1 MEKNNKKT
9 DVKKVNYSFDMLRN
23 DMLTAPTEDNEKLE
37 TGDKYLREYQSKLI
51 VVQMLSYL
59 AESYETENYKDNE
72 LLRNAIET
80 KVDGDEQLSGY
91 LFFVSQNPQ
100 FDYSWN
106 YMRKC
111 RTNYIEF
118 LVNSI
123 RFLNNVLVDIN
134 LLTGKPWPGNNI
146 HVVFHDILDVE
157 LTSEVPF
164 VKSRLLWENFYRLA
178 TVKSDY
184 NIVVKVKDN
193 LLKTSNRKA
202 PSDMKNL
209 IDSVF
214 DMINNESKKITEY
227 ETV

>member
-1 MEKNNKKT
+1 MEKNNKKA
-9 DVKKVNYSFDMLRN
+9 DVKRVNYSFDMLRN
-23 DMLTAPTEDNEKLE
+23 DILTAPTEDNEKLE
-37 TGDKYLREYQSKLI
+37 IGDKYLREYQSKLI
-51 VVQMLSYL
+51 VAQMLSYL

-80 KVDGDEQLSGY
+80 KVDGDEQLSGF

-111 RTNYIEF
+111 KTNYIEF

-134 LLTGKPWPGNNI
+134 LLTGKPWFGNNI
-146 HVVFHDILDVE
+146 HVVFHNILDVE
-157 LTSEVPF
+157 LTSEEPF
-164 VKSRLLWENFYRLA
+164 VKARLLWENFYHLV

-184 NIVVKVKDN
+184 DIIVKANDT
-193 LLKTSNRKA
+193 LLKASGRKES
-202 PSDMKNL
+202 SDMKKL

-214 DMINNESKKITEY
+214 EMVNNESKKITEN
-227 ETV
+227 ENV

>member
-1 MEKNNKKT
+1 MEKNNKKA
-9 DVKKVNYSFDMLRN
+9 DVKRVNYSFDMLRN
-23 DMLTAPTEDNEKLE
+23 DILTAPTEDNEKLE

-51 VVQMLSYL
+51 VAQMLSYL

-80 KVDGDEQLSGY
+80 KVDGDEQLSGF

-134 LLTGKPWPGNNI
+134 LLTGKPWSGNNI
-146 HVVFHDILDVE
+146 HVVFHNILDVE
-157 LTSEVPF
+157 LTSEEPF
-164 VKSRLLWENFYRLA
+164 VKARLLWENFYHLV
-178 TVKSDY
+178 TVKSNYDI
-184 NIVVKVKDN
+184 IVKANDT
-193 LLKTSNRKA
+193 LLKASGRKE
-202 PSDMKNL
+202 PSDMKKL

-214 DMINNESKKITEY
+214 EMVNNESKKITEN
-227 ETV
+227 ENV

>member
-23 DMLTAPTEDNEKLE
+23 DILTAPTEDNEKLE

-146 HVVFHDILDVE
+146 HVVFHYILDVE

>member
-1 MEKNNKKT
+1 MEKNNKKA
-9 DVKKVNYSFDMLRN
+9 DVKRVDYSFDMLRN
-23 DMLTAPTEDNEKLE
+23 DILTAPTEDNEKLE

-51 VVQMLSYL
+51 VAQMLSYL

-80 KVDGDEQLSGY
+80 KVDGDEQLSGF

-134 LLTGKPWPGNNI
+134 LLTGKPWSGNNI
-146 HVVFHDILDVE
+146 HVVFHNILDVE
-157 LTSEVPF
+157 LTSEEPF
-164 VKSRLLWENFYRLA
+164 VKARLLWENFYHLV

-184 NIVVKVKDN
+184 DIIVKANDT
-193 LLKTSNRKA
+193 LLKASGRKE
-202 PSDMKNL
+202 PSDMKKL

-214 DMINNESKKITEY
+214 EMVNNESKKITEN
-227 ETV
+227 ENV

>member
-1 MEKNNKKT
+1 MEKNNKKA
-9 DVKKVNYSFDMLRN
+9 DVKRVNYSFDMLRN
-23 DMLTAPTEDNEKLE
+23 DILTAPTEDNEKLE

-51 VVQMLSYL
+51 VAQMLSYL

-80 KVDGDEQLSGY
+80 KVDGDEQLSGF

-134 LLTGKPWPGNNI
+134 LLTGKPWSGNNI
-146 HVVFHDILDVE
+146 HVVFHNILDVE
-157 LTSEVPF
+157 LTSEEPF
-164 VKSRLLWENFYRLA
+164 VKARLLWENFYHLV

-184 NIVVKVKDN
+184 DIIVKANDT
-193 LLKTSNRKA
+193 LLKASGRKE
-202 PSDMKNL
+202 PSDMKKL

-214 DMINNESKKITEY
+214 EMLNNESKKITEN
-227 ETV
+227 ENV

>member
-23 DMLTAPTEDNEKLE
+23 DILTAPTEDNEKLE
-37 TGDKYLREYQSKLI
+37 TDDKYLREYQSKLI
-51 VVQMLSYL
+51 VAQMLSYL

-80 KVDGDEQLSGY
+80 KVDGDEQLSGF

-134 LLTGKPWPGNNI
+134 LLTGKPWSGNNI
-146 HVVFHDILDVE
+146 HVVFHNILDVE
-157 LTSEVPF
+157 LTSEEPF
-164 VKSRLLWENFYRLA
+164 VKARLLWENFYHLV

-184 NIVVKVKDN
+184 DIIVKANDT
-193 LLKTSNRKA
+193 LLKASGRKE
-202 PSDMKNL
+202 PSDMKKL

-214 DMINNESKKITEY
+214 EMVNNESKKITEN
-227 ETV
+227 ENV

>member
-1 MEKNNKKT
+1 MEKNNKKA
-9 DVKKVNYSFDMLRN
+9 DVKRVNYSFDMLRN
-23 DMLTAPTEDNEKLE
+23 DILTAPTEDNEKLE

-51 VVQMLSYL
+51 VAQMLSYL

-80 KVDGDEQLSGY
+80 KVDGDEQLSGF

-134 LLTGKPWPGNNI
+134 LLTGKPWSGNNI
-146 HVVFHDILDVE
+146 HVVFHNILDVE
-157 LTSEVPF
+157 LTSEEPF
-164 VKSRLLWENFYRLA
+164 VKALLLWENFYHLV

-184 NIVVKVKDN
+184 DIIVKANDT
-193 LLKTSNRKA
+193 LLKASGRKE
-202 PSDMKNL
+202 PSDMKKL

-214 DMINNESKKITEY
+214 EMVNNESKKITEN
-227 ETV
+227 ENV

>member
-1 MEKNNKKT
+1 MEKNNHKT

-23 DMLTAPTEDNEKLE
+23 DILTAPTEDNEKLE

-134 LLTGKPWPGNNI
+134 LLTGKSWPGNNI
-146 HVVFHDILDVE
+146 HVVFHNILDVE
-157 LTSEVPF
+157 LSCEEPF
-164 VKSRLLWENFYRLA
+164 VKARLLWENFYHLV

-184 NIVVKVKDN
+184 DIIVKANDT
-193 LLKTSNRKA
+193 LLKASSRKE
-202 PSDMKNL
+202 PSDMKKL

-214 DMINNESKKITEY
+214 EVVNNQSKIITKNEN
-227 ETV
+227 V

>member
-1 MEKNNKKT
+1 MEKNNIKT

-23 DMLTAPTEDNEKLE
+23 DILTAPTEDNEKLE

-178 TVKSDY
+178 TIKSDY
-184 NIVVKVKDN
+184 NIVVKVKGN
-193 LLKTSNRKA
+193 LLKTINRKA

-214 DMINNESKKITEY
+214 DMINNESKKITED

>member
-1 MEKNNKKT
+1 MEKNNKKA
-9 DVKKVNYSFDMLRN
+9 DVKRVNYSFDMLRN
-23 DMLTAPTEDNEKLE
+23 DILTAPTEDNEKLE

-51 VVQMLSYL
+51 VAQMLSYL
-59 AESYETENYKDNE
+59 AESYETKNYKDNE

-80 KVDGDEQLSGY
+80 KVDGDEQLSGF

-134 LLTGKPWPGNNI
+134 LLTGKSWPENNI

-164 VKSRLLWENFYRLA
+164 VRSRLLWENFYRLA

-214 DMINNESKKITEY
+214 DMINNESKKNTEY

>member
-1 MEKNNKKT
+1 MEKNNKKA
-9 DVKKVNYSFDMLRN
+9 DVERVNYSFDMLRN
-23 DMLTAPTEDNEKLE
+23 DILTVPTEDNEKLE

-51 VVQMLSYL
+51 VAQMLSYL

-80 KVDGDEQLSGY
+80 KVDGDEQLSGF

-134 LLTGKPWPGNNI
+134 LLTGKPWSGNNI
-146 HVVFHDILDVE
+146 HVVFHNILDVE
-157 LTSEVPF
+157 LTSEEPF
-164 VKSRLLWENFYRLA
+164 LKARLLWENFYHLV

-184 NIVVKVKDN
+184 DIIVKANDT
-193 LLKTSNRKA
+193 LLKASGRKE
-202 PSDMKNL
+202 PSDMKKL

-214 DMINNESKKITEY
+214 EMVNNESKKITEN
-227 ETV
+227 ENV

>member
-23 DMLTAPTEDNEKLE
+23 DILTAPTEDNEKLE

-164 VKSRLLWENFYRLA
+164 VKSRFLWENFYRLA

>member
-1 MEKNNKKT
+1 MEKNNKKA
-9 DVKKVNYSFDMLRN
+9 DVKRVNYSFDMLRN
-23 DMLTAPTEDNEKLE
+23 DILTAPTEDNEKLE

-51 VVQMLSYL
+51 VAQMLSYL

-80 KVDGDEQLSGY
+80 KVDGDEKLSGF

-134 LLTGKPWPGNNI
+134 LLTGKPWSGNNI
-146 HVVFHDILDVE
+146 HVVFHNILDVE
-157 LTSEVPF
+157 LTSEEPF
-164 VKSRLLWENFYRLA
+164 VKARLLWENFYHLV

-184 NIVVKVKDN
+184 DIIVKANDT
-193 LLKTSNRKA
+193 LLKASGRKE
-202 PSDMKNL
+202 PSDMKKL

-214 DMINNESKKITEY
+214 EMVNNESKKITEN
-227 ETV
+227 ENV

>member
-193 LLKTSNRKA
+193 LLKTCNRKA

-214 DMINNESKKITEY
+214 DMINNESKIITEY

>member
-1 MEKNNKKT
+1 MEKNNKKA
-9 DVKKVNYSFDMLRN
+9 DVKRVNYSFDMLRN
-23 DMLTAPTEDNEKLE
+23 DILTASTEDNEKLE

-51 VVQMLSYL
+51 VAQMLSYL

-80 KVDGDEQLSGY
+80 KVDGDEQLSGF

-134 LLTGKPWPGNNI
+134 LLTGKPWSGNNI
-146 HVVFHDILDVE
+146 HVVFHNILDVE
-157 LTSEVPF
+157 LTSEEPF
-164 VKSRLLWENFYRLA
+164 VKARLLWENFYHLV

-184 NIVVKVKDN
+184 DIIVKANDT
-193 LLKTSNRKA
+193 LLKASGRKE
-202 PSDMKNL
+202 PSDMKKL

-214 DMINNESKKITEY
+214 EMVNNESKKITEN
-227 ETV
+227 ENV

>member
-1 MEKNNKKT
+1 MEKNNKKA
-9 DVKKVNYSFDMLRN
+9 DVKRVNYSFDMLRN
-23 DMLTAPTEDNEKLE
+23 DILVAPTEDNEKLE

-51 VVQMLSYL
+51 VAQMLSYL

-80 KVDGDEQLSGY
+80 KVDGDEQLSGF

-134 LLTGKPWPGNNI
+134 LLTGKSWPGNNI
-146 HVVFHDILDVE
+146 HVVFHDILDIE

-178 TVKSDY
+178 MVKSDY
-184 NIVVKVKDN
+184 NIVVKIKNN

-214 DMINNESKKITEY
+214 DMINNESKKNTEY

>member
-1 MEKNNKKT
+1 MEKNNKKA
-9 DVKKVNYSFDMLRN
+9 DVKRVNYSFDMLRN
-23 DMLTAPTEDNEKLE
+23 DILTAPTEDNEKLE

-51 VVQMLSYL
+51 VAQMLSYL

-80 KVDGDEQLSGY
+80 KVDGDEQLSGF

-134 LLTGKPWPGNNI
+134 LLTGKPWSGNNI
-146 HVVFHDILDVE
+146 HVEVFWIFISICNIDRNKYTPKLKGTKKCNCRFVDFGANASSFSIIKTIQD
-157 LTSEVPF
+157 LTI
-164 VKSRLLWENFYRLA
+164 Y
-178 TVKSDY
+178 
-184 NIVVKVKDN
+184 
-193 LLKTSNRKA
+193 
-202 PSDMKNL
+202 
-209 IDSVF
+209 
-214 DMINNESKKITEY
+214 
-227 ETV
+227 

>member
-1 MEKNNKKT
+1 MEKNNKKA
-9 DVKKVNYSFDMLRN
+9 DVKRVNYSFDMLRN
-23 DMLTAPTEDNEKLE
+23 DILTVPTEDNEKLE

-51 VVQMLSYL
+51 VAQMLSYL

-80 KVDGDEQLSGY
+80 KVDGDEQLSGF

-134 LLTGKPWPGNNI
+134 LLTGKPWSGNNI
-146 HVVFHDILDVE
+146 HVVFHNILDVE
-157 LTSEVPF
+157 LTSEEPF
-164 VKSRLLWENFYRLA
+164 VKARLLWENFYHLV

-184 NIVVKVKDN
+184 DIIVKANDT
-193 LLKTSNRKA
+193 LLKASGRKES
-202 PSDMKNL
+202 SDMKKL

-214 DMINNESKKITEY
+214 EMVNNESKKITEN
-227 ETV
+227 ENV

>member
-1 MEKNNKKT
+1 MDANNKKT
-9 DVKKVNYSFDMLRN
+9 DMRKGNYTFDMLF
-23 DMLTAPTEDNEKLE
+23 DDIQVDPTESIGLSESNDKL
-37 TGDKYLREYQSKLI
+37 KREYQSKLI
-51 VVQMLSYL
+51 VVQMLLGLAKSYGTDKYNDS
-59 AESYETENYKDNE
+59 EK
-72 LLRNAIET
+72 LRNAIEA
-80 KVDGDEQLSGY
+80 KVVDDEHLSSY

-134 LLTGKPWPGNNI
+134 LLIGKPWPGNNL

-178 TVKSDY
+178 TVKCDY

-193 LLKTSNRKA
+193 LIKTSNRKA

-214 DMINNESKKITEY
+214 DMINNEYKKITEY

>member
-1 MEKNNKKT
+1 MEKNNKKA
-9 DVKKVNYSFDMLRN
+9 DVKRVNYSFDMLRN
-23 DMLTAPTEDNEKLE
+23 DILTAPTEDNEKLE

-51 VVQMLSYL
+51 VAQMLSYL
-59 AESYETENYKDNE
+59 AESYETENYKDNK

-80 KVDGDEQLSGY
+80 KVDGDEQLSGF

-134 LLTGKPWPGNNI
+134 LLTGKPWSGNNI
-146 HVVFHDILDVE
+146 HVVFHNILDVE
-157 LTSEVPF
+157 LTSEEPF
-164 VKSRLLWENFYRLA
+164 VKARLLWENFYHLV

-184 NIVVKVKDN
+184 DIIVKANDT
-193 LLKTSNRKA
+193 LLKASGRKE
-202 PSDMKNL
+202 PSDMKKL

-214 DMINNESKKITEY
+214 EMVNNESKKITEN
-227 ETV
+227 ENV

>member
-1 MEKNNKKT
+1 MEKNNKKA
-9 DVKKVNYSFDMLRN
+9 DVKRVNYSFDMLRN
-23 DMLTAPTEDNEKLE
+23 DILTAPTEDNEKLE

-51 VVQMLSYL
+51 VAQMLSYL

-80 KVDGDEQLSGY
+80 KVDGDEQLSGF

-134 LLTGKPWPGNNI
+134 LLTGKPWSENNI
-146 HVVFHDILDVE
+146 HVVFHNILDVE
-157 LTSEVPF
+157 LTSEEPF
-164 VKSRLLWENFYRLA
+164 VKARLLWENFYHLV

-184 NIVVKVKDN
+184 DIIVKANDT
-193 LLKTSNRKA
+193 LLKASGRKE
-202 PSDMKNL
+202 PSDMKKL

-214 DMINNESKKITEY
+214 EMVNNESKKITEN
-227 ETV
+227 ENV

>member
-1 MEKNNKKT
+1 MEKNNKKA
-9 DVKKVNYSFDMLRN
+9 DVKRVNYSFDMLRN
-23 DMLTAPTEDNEKLE
+23 DILTAPTEDNEKLE

-51 VVQMLSYL
+51 VAQMLSYL

-80 KVDGDEQLSGY
+80 KVDGDEQLSGF

-111 RTNYIEF
+111 RTNYIEY

-134 LLTGKPWPGNNI
+134 LLTGKPWSGNNI
-146 HVVFHDILDVE
+146 HVVFHNILDVE
-157 LTSEVPF
+157 LTSEEPF
-164 VKSRLLWENFYRLA
+164 VKARLLWENFYHLV

-184 NIVVKVKDN
+184 DIIVKANDT
-193 LLKTSNRKA
+193 LLKASGRKE
-202 PSDMKNL
+202 PSDMKKL

-214 DMINNESKKITEY
+214 EMVNNESKKITEN
-227 ETV
+227 ENV

>member
-1 MEKNNKKT
+1 MEKNNKKA
-9 DVKKVNYSFDMLRN
+9 DVKRVNYSFDMLRN
-23 DMLTAPTEDNEKLE
+23 DILTAPTEDNEKLE

-51 VVQMLSYL
+51 VAQMLSYL

-80 KVDGDEQLSGY
+80 KVDGDEQLSGF

-134 LLTGKPWPGNNI
+134 LLTGKPWSGNNI
-146 HVVFHDILDVE
+146 HVVFHNILDVE
-157 LTSEVPF
+157 LTCEEPF
-164 VKSRLLWENFYRLA
+164 VKARLLWENFYHLV

-184 NIVVKVKDN
+184 DIIVKANDT
-193 LLKTSNRKA
+193 LLKASGRKE
-202 PSDMKNL
+202 PSDMKKL

-214 DMINNESKKITEY
+214 EMVNNESKKITEN
-227 ETV
+227 ENV

>member
-1 MEKNNKKT
+1 MDESNIKT
-9 DVKKVNYSFDMLRN
+9 VMDKGNYTFDMLFN
-23 DMLTAPTEDNEKLE
+23 DIQADSTDGIEIPESVYMSN
-37 TGDKYLREYQSKLI
+37 REYKSKLI
-51 VVQMLSYL
+51 VVQMLLCL
-59 AESYETENYKDNE
+59 ADLYKAENYNSNE
-72 LLRNAIET
+72 KLRNAIEI

-91 LFFVSQNPQ
+91 MFFVSQNPQ
-100 FDYSWN
+100 FNYSWN

-134 LLTGKPWPGNNI
+134 LLTGKSWPGNNI

-164 VKSRLLWENFYRLA
+164 VKSRLLWENFYHLV

-184 NIVVKVKDN
+184 DIIVKAN
-193 LLKTSNRKA
+193 ETLLTASNRKE
-202 PSDMKNL
+202 PSDIKKL

-214 DMINNESKKITEY
+214 EMVNNKSKKITEN
-227 ETV
+227 ENA

>member
-23 DMLTAPTEDNEKLE
+23 DILTAPTEDNEKLE

-91 LFFVSQNPQ
+91 IFYVSQNPQ
-100 FDYSWN
+100 FEYSWN

-123 RFLNNVLVDIN
+123 RFLNNILVDIN

-164 VKSRLLWENFYRLA
+164 VKSCLLWENFYRLA

>member
-1 MEKNNKKT
+1 MGNNNKKT
-9 DVKKVNYSFDMLRN
+9 DAKKVYYSFDMLRN
-23 DMLTAPTEDNEKLE
+23 DILTAPTEDNEKLE

-51 VVQMLSYL
+51 VLQMLSYL
-59 AESYETENYKDNE
+59 AESYKTENYKDNE

-123 RFLNNVLVDIN
+123 HFLNNVLVDIN
-134 LLTGKPWPGNNI
+134 LLTGKPWPRNNI
-146 HVVFHDILDVE
+146 HVIFHNILDVE
-157 LTSEVPF
+157 LTCEEPF
-164 VKSRLLWENFYRLA
+164 VRARLLWENFYHLV

-184 NIVVKVKDN
+184 DIIVKANDTLFKA
-193 LLKTSNRKA
+193 SSRKE
-202 PSDMKNL
+202 PSDMKKL

-214 DMINNESKKITEY
+214 EMVNSKSKIITEN
-227 ETV
+227 EDI

>member
-23 DMLTAPTEDNEKLE
+23 DILTAPTEDNEKLE

-51 VVQMLSYL
+51 VAQMLSYL

-91 LFFVSQNPQ
+91 MFFVSQNPQ
-100 FDYSWN
+100 FNYSWN

-134 LLTGKPWPGNNI
+134 LLTGKSWPGNNI

-178 TVKSDY
+178 MVKSDY
-184 NIVVKVKDN
+184 NIVVKIKNN

-202 PSDMKNL
+202 PSDIKNL

-214 DMINNESKKITEY
+214 DMINNESKKNTEY

>member
-23 DMLTAPTEDNEKLE
+23 DILTAPTEENEKLE

>member
-23 DMLTAPTEDNEKLE
+23 DILTAPTEDNEKLE

-209 IDSVF
+209 IDSFF

>member
-1 MEKNNKKT
+1 MEKNNKKA
-9 DVKKVNYSFDMLRN
+9 DVKRVNYSFDMLRN
-23 DMLTAPTEDNEKLE
+23 DILTAPTEDNEKLE

-51 VVQMLSYL
+51 VAQMLSYL

-80 KVDGDEQLSGY
+80 KVDGDEQLSGF

-134 LLTGKPWPGNNI
+134 LLTGKPWSGNNI
-146 HVVFHDILDVE
+146 HVVFHNILDVE
-157 LTSEVPF
+157 LTSEEPF
-164 VKSRLLWENFYRLA
+164 VKARLLWENFYHLV

-184 NIVVKVKDN
+184 DIIVKANDT
-193 LLKTSNRKA
+193 LLKASGRKE
-202 PSDMKNL
+202 PSDMKKL

-214 DMINNESKKITEY
+214 EMVK
-227 ETV
+227 

>member
-1 MEKNNKKT
+1 MEKNNKKA
-9 DVKKVNYSFDMLRN
+9 DVKRVNYSFDMLRN
-23 DMLTAPTEDNEKLE
+23 DILTAPTEDNEKLE

-51 VVQMLSYL
+51 VAQMLSYL

-80 KVDGDEQLSGY
+80 KVDGDEQLSGF

-134 LLTGKPWPGNNI
+134 LLTGKPWSGNNI
-146 HVVFHDILDVE
+146 HVVFHNILDVE
-157 LTSEVPF
+157 LTSEEPF
-164 VKSRLLWENFYRLA
+164 VKARLLWENFYHLV

-184 NIVVKVKDN
+184 DIIVKANDT
-193 LLKTSNRKA
+193 LLKASGRKE
-202 PSDMKNL
+202 PSDMKKL

-214 DMINNESKKITEY
+214 EMVDNKLKKITEN
-227 ETV
+227 ENI

>member
-9 DVKKVNYSFDMLRN
+9 DVKKVYYSFDMLRN

-37 TGDKYLREYQSKLI
+37 TGNKYLREYLSKLI

-91 LFFVSQNPQ
+91 IFFVSQNPQ

-184 NIVVKVKDN
+184 NIVVKVKGN

-214 DMINNESKKITEY
+214 DMINNESKKITED

>member
-1 MEKNNKKT
+1 MENNNKKIA
-9 DVKKVNYSFDMLRN
+9 VKKVHYSFDMLRN
-23 DMLTAPTEDNEKLE
+23 DILTAPKEDNEKLQ

-51 VVQMLSYL
+51 VAQMLSYL
-59 AESYETENYKDNE
+59 AESYETKNYKDNE

-80 KVDGDEQLSGY
+80 KVYGDEQLSGY

-100 FDYSWN
+100 FEYLWN

-111 RTNYIEF
+111 RTKYIEF

-134 LLTGKPWPGNNI
+134 LLAGMPWSGINI
-146 HVVFHDILDVE
+146 HVVFHNILDVE
-157 LTSEVPF
+157 LTYEKPF
-164 VKSRLLWENFYRLA
+164 VKARLLWENFYHLV

-184 NIVVKVKDN
+184 DIIVKAN
-193 LLKTSNRKA
+193 ETLLTASNRKE
-202 PSDMKNL
+202 PSDIKKL

-214 DMINNESKKITEY
+214 EMVNNKSKKITEN
-227 ETV
+227 ENA